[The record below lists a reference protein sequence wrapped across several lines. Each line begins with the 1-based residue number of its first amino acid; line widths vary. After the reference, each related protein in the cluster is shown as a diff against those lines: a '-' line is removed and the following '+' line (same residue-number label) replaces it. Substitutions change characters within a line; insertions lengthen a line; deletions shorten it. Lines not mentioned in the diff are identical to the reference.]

1 MNDVGKT
8 SAIGGEDM
16 TDYKLREEV
25 GLTRRMVQIES
36 SNPGACEGAMAGFVH
51 DWLRRHTS
59 AEVFREPVCPGR
71 HNIAAILK
79 GESQA
84 HNLTYICH
92 MDTVPAGEGWE
103 HPPFGGEILEG
114 KLYGRGACDMKAGLA
129 AAMIAFRNISRLGK
143 PLKYDFQLIAT
154 VDEEGAMTGAEQTVR
169 DGYVDENS
177 YVLDAE
183 PTNSRIQVAHKG
195 KTWFELTTHGRTC
208 HASTPQRGCD
218 AIAAM
223 AEIITRVNRKLTELP
238 IHPEMGP
245 CTAAFGTIQGGWNP
259 YIVPDVCKATLD
271 MRLTPPTTNARS
283 VALVREA
290 VAEGLAAVPGA
301 SCDCSVVAQR
311 PAIEK
316 DDGSFLLARLQ
327 EAVAEAAG
335 GALPVDFFPGYTDTA
350 VIAAMTGCRNCMS
363 FGPGS
368 LEQAHRPNE
377 FVPCEE
383 ITRSAAVM
391 TRLAEIILL

>member
-1 MNDVGKT
+1 
-8 SAIGGEDM
+8 M
-16 TDYKLREEV
+16 TDYELREEV
-25 GLTRRMVQIES
+25 ALTRQLVRIES
-36 SNPGACEGAMAGFVH
+36 SNPGAYEGAMAGFVY

-59 AEVFREPVCPGR
+59 AEVFREPVHPGR
-71 HNIAAILK
+71 DNIAAVLRGK
-79 GESQA
+79 SRV

-92 MDTVPAGEGWE
+92 MDTMPAGEGWDY
-103 HPPFGGEILEG
+103 PPFGAEIAGG

-129 AAMIAFRNISRLGK
+129 AAMIAFRNLSRLGK
-143 PLKYDFQLIAT
+143 PLRYDFQLIAT
-154 VDEEGAMTGAEQTVR
+154 VNEEDAMTGAEQAVR
-169 DGYVDENS
+169 DGYVNAES

-183 PTNSRIQVAHKG
+183 PTDSRIRVAHKG
-195 KTWFELTTHGRTC
+195 KTWFELTVHGKTC
-208 HASTPQRGCD
+208 HASMPRQGCD

-223 AEIITRVNRKLTELP
+223 AEIITRINRKLAELP

-245 CTAAFGTIQGGWNP
+245 CTATFGTIRGGWSP
-259 YIVPDVCKATLD
+259 YIVPDVCEATLD

-283 VALVREA
+283 AALVREA

-301 SCDCSVVAQR
+301 SCDCAVIAQR

-316 DDGSFLLARLQ
+316 DDGSFLLARLR
-327 EAVAEAAG
+327 EAVEEAAG
-335 GALPVDFFPGYTDTA
+335 GELPVDVFPGYTDTA

-391 TRLAEIILL
+391 TRLAERILL